1 MKTALLIIDVQNAM
15 FTMERPVHK
24 GNELLE
30 NIEKLLTYAKD
41 TNVPVIYV
49 QHSGPPN
56 SPLDAGTEGWNLH
69 ERLLASPDEIIIHK
83 KTPDSFYETTLQEY
97 LRQMEIEHL
106 IITGIQTEACVDTAC
121 RVGFSLGYKI
131 TLVKDAHST
140 FHKETLSA
148 SSIIEHHNEVLRWFA
163 ETVSTEEFIS
173 S

>member
-15 FTMERPVHK
+15 FTMEPPVHK

-30 NIEKLLTYAKD
+30 NIQKMISYARD
-41 TNVPVIYV
+41 RNIYLIFV
-49 QHSGPPN
+49 QHSGPNN
-56 SPLDAGTEGWNLH
+56 SPLEKNTEGWDLYDT
-69 ERLLASPDEIIIHK
+69 LSPQAEDIIIHK
-83 KTPDSFYETTLQEY
+83 KTPDSFYETSLQEY
-97 LRQMEIEHL
+97 LSQLKIEHL
-106 IITGIQTEACVDTAC
+106 IVTGIQTEACVDTAC
-121 RVGFSLGYKI
+121 RIGFSLGYKM

-163 ETVSTEEFIS
+163 GTVSTEELIS

>member
-1 MKTALLIIDVQNAM
+1 MKTALLVIDVQRAM
-15 FTMERPVHK
+15 FTMEPPVHK
-24 GNELLE
+24 GNELLK
-30 NIEKLLTYAKD
+30 NIQKMISYARD
-41 TNVPVIYV
+41 RSIPLIFV
-49 QHSGPPN
+49 QHSGPNN
-56 SPLDAGTEGWNLH
+56 SPLEKNTEGWGLHDNL
-69 ERLLASPDEIIIHK
+69 SPAAEDMIIHK
-83 KTPDSFYETTLQEY
+83 KTPDSFYETSLQKY

-121 RVGFSLGYKI
+121 RIGFSLGYKM

-163 ETVSTEEFIS
+163 ETVSTEKFIS